1 MNASDDTICAIA
13 TAPGGAIGIVRISG
27 NRAIELADAVFS
39 ASLTNAAAYT
49 VHYGRIMDG
58 TSLID
63 TALATVFRAPH
74 SYTGEDSVEFACHG
88 SAYVL
93 TAVCRS
99 LIAHGC
105 RQAEPGEFT
114 QRAFLNGKMD
124 LAQAEAVADLIASRT
139 RAQHTM
145 AMSQLRGT
153 FSRHIDHLHDRL
165 LHLTTLMELELDF
178 SDHEELEFADRGELR
193 SLTDEILATVTRLAD
208 SFATGNAIK
217 EGVRVAIVG
226 PTNAGKST
234 LLNAILHEER
244 AIVSN
249 IHGTTRDTIE
259 DTFVWQG
266 ITFRF
271 IDTAGLRH
279 TTDTIE
285 RIGIDRTHRTIA
297 EAQIVLF
304 LIDSA
309 TATDDLAALAPTIQ
323 SCPHPHLILLTQADT
338 LPPSSTPQAHL
349 TTPNAPQE
357 HPTTA
362 DAPQSHTT
370 TPNTPQEHQTTPNSP
385 QPHLTNSDAP
395 QEPQSSIPSSPRLGG
410 ARGGQGL
417 AEEGLSISA
426 LTGEGLDLLEQ
437 WVCDTARQT
446 LHLDSTDLVVS
457 NLRHHEALLAAR
469 TALLRVRDG
478 LATTLPTDL
487 VSQDLRDALHHL
499 ATITHRTIT
508 PDTVL
513 HNVFTHFCIGK

>member
-27 NRAIELADAVFS
+27 KRAIELADAVFS

-58 TSLID
+58 ASLID

-88 SAYVL
+88 SSYVL

-309 TATDDLAALAPTIQ
+309 TATDDLAALTPTIQ
-323 SCPHPHLILLTQADT
+323 SCPHPHLILLTKADKAN
-338 LPPSSTPQAHL
+338 S
-349 TTPNAPQE
+349 NAPQE
-357 HPTTA
+357 YQTKQN
-362 DAPQSHTT
+362 APQM
-370 TPNTPQEHQTTPNSP
+370 
-385 QPHLTNSDAP
+385 
-395 QEPQSSIPSSPRLGG
+395 PQSTSPSSPRLGG
-410 ARGGQGL
+410 ARGGQGV
-417 AEEGLSISA
+417 AREGLPISA
-426 LTGEGLDLLEQ
+426 LTGEGLNQLEQ

-446 LHLDSTDLVVS
+446 LHLDSTDLVVC

-513 HNVFTHFCIGK
+513 HNVFSHFCIGK

>member
-27 NRAIELADAVFS
+27 ARAVEVADMVFS
-39 ASLTNAAAYT
+39 ASLTDAAPYT
-49 VHYGRIMDG
+49 VRYGRIVDG
-58 TSLID
+58 GTLID
-63 TALATVFRAPH
+63 SALATVFRAPH
-74 SYTGEDSVEFACHG
+74 SYTGEDSVELACHG

-93 TAVCRS
+93 AEVCRS

-178 SDHEELEFADRGELR
+178 SDHEELEFADRSELR

-244 AIVSN
+244 AIVSD

-279 TTDTIE
+279 TTDTVE

-304 LIDSA
+304 LVDSA
-309 TATDDLAALAPTIQ
+309 TADRDLAALAPTIQ
-323 SCPHPHLILLTQADT
+323 SCPHPHLILLTKADKAN
-338 LPPSSTPQAHL
+338 S
-349 TTPNAPQE
+349 NAPQE
-357 HPTTA
+357 YQTKQNAQQEHQTISYA
-362 DAPQSHTT
+362 
-370 TPNTPQEHQTTPNSP
+370 PQEHQTKQN
-385 QPHLTNSDAP
+385 AP
-395 QEPQSSIPSSPRLGG
+395 QMPQSTSPSSPRLGG
-410 ARGGQGL
+410 ARGGQGV
-417 AEEGLSISA
+417 ARGGLSISA
-426 LTGEGLDLLEQ
+426 LTGEGLDQLEQ

-446 LHLDSTDLVVS
+446 LRIDGTDLIVS

-469 TALLRVRDG
+469 DALLRVRDG

-513 HNVFTHFCIGK
+513 HNVFRHFCIGK